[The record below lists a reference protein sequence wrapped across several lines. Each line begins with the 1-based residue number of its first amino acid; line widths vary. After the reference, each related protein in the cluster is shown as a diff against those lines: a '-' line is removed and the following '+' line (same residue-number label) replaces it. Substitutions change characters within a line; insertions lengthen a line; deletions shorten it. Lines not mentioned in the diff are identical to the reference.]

1 MSIAPPK
8 IDTRSEDVA
17 ARSPVIEHEHSSMSG
32 GVRPS
37 GHASARRLRNWLIL
51 ANVAGWILIVVAVRE
66 IFF

>member
-8 IDTRSEDVA
+8 IDTRGEDAA
-17 ARSPVIEHEHSSMSG
+17 ARSPVAEHSSMSG
-32 GVRPS
+32 GVRL
-37 GHASARRLRNWLIL
+37 GGGTSARRLRNWLIL